1 MTCSGGSA
9 AAPASLPRRE
19 QRKAG
24 GGGPPSSPVRYN
36 GITSVKE
43 QRANRPV
50 RVSRARKV
58 SAQAGASDKNRTQTD
73 NGSQFLPRRC
83 PFSASSPTLS
93 SAATAV
99 PNGQSRAQ
107 EARAAPSFLSLAPGR
122 VRWRG
127 GEGRILGA
135 KFGPS
140 VPWSGGSA
148 PRNGPAVPWNGQP
161 LRGAG
166 GLFQGIDGGFR
177 GGEDALRGTGG
188 PLRRGEPCSSERL
201 ARCAEREPRESG
213 SLTTEVPNEAH
224 PGGPMGSAPVFF
236 FIGSG
241 SQGPA
246 GEDYPNSIGVQSGWG
261 GRCG

>member
-93 SAATAV
+93 SATTAV

-107 EARAAPSFLSLAPGR
+107 EARAAPLFCHLRQAGSPGEAARGEFWGRNLGLPFSGAGVPLREPSQPFRGMGSRSGEWMVGSVGERTRSAEQGACSAEASR
-122 VRWRG
+122 VLWN
-127 GEGRILGA
+127 
-135 KFGPS
+135 
-140 VPWSGGSA
+140 GSPV
-148 PRNGPAVPWNGQP
+148 PRNG
-161 LRGAG
+161 
-166 GLFQGIDGGFR
+166 
-177 GGEDALRGTGG
+177 
-188 PLRRGEPCSSERL
+188 
-201 ARCAEREPRESG
+201 
-213 SLTTEVPNEAH
+213 SLV
-224 PGGPMGSAPVFF
+224 SLVL
-236 FIGSG
+236 
-241 SQGPA
+241 
-246 GEDYPNSIGVQSGWG
+246 
-261 GRCG
+261 